1 MPSDV
6 IVLGL
11 GAMGS
16 AAAAWLAEH
25 GHRVLTF
32 DAFTPPHSHGSSHG
46 LSRIYRQAYWE
57 DPRYVHLLLRAHD
70 LWRKLERDSG
80 TPLLHITGALMIGPP
95 NGQLV
100 PRSAESA
107 RQFHL
112 PHNMLSAADLRRR
125 WPRFHVADDTVAL
138 LEHNAGYLNPELSI
152 EQQLRQAAR
161 HGADL
166 HFNEPVLDFKTNA
179 SGVTV
184 RTARGSFTAAHLVV
198 TAGPWAPQVLAETQL
213 PLRVTRQVLFW
224 FEPTVPVDA
233 FRPDPDPARF
243 PIYLWETAPGD
254 PMLYGFP
261 LTGPDAEGV
270 KVALHGSEETGTPD
284 TIDRTIRPDDEQ
296 RIRQRLATT
305 IPALSGRL
313 VRAETCLYTMT
324 PDENFVIGPHP
335 QQPNVTL
342 ALGFSGHGF
351 KFAPVI
357 GELVGQLATEGK
369 TKQDIAM
376 FSLTRFNVSS

>member
-1 MPSDV
+1 MPPDV

-16 AAAAWLAEH
+16 AAAAWLAER
-25 GHRVLTF
+25 GHRVQAF
-32 DAFTPPHSHGSSHG
+32 DAFTPPHTHGSSHG

-57 DPRYVHLLLRAHD
+57 DSRYVHLLLRARE
-70 LWRKLERDSG
+70 LWTKLERDSG
-80 TPLLHITGALMIGPP
+80 IPLLHTTGALMIGPP
-95 NGQLV
+95 TGQLV

-112 PHNMLSAADLRRR
+112 PHDLLSAADLRRR
-125 WPRFHVADDTVAL
+125 WPQFHVADDTVAL

-152 EQQLRQAAR
+152 EQQLRHAAR

-166 HFNEPVLDFKTNA
+166 HFNEPVLDFTA
-179 SGVTV
+179 DSSGVTV
-184 RTARGSFTAAHLVV
+184 RTARGSFSAAHLVI
-198 TAGPWAPQVLAETQL
+198 TAGPWAPQLLAETRL

-224 FEPTVPVDA
+224 FEPSGSLDA
-233 FRPDPDPARF
+233 FRPAPDPARF

-261 LTGPDAEGV
+261 LTGSDTDGV

-284 TIDRTIRPDDEQ
+284 TIDRSIRPDDEQ
-296 RIRQRLATT
+296 RIRHRLATT
-305 IPALSGRL
+305 IPTLSGRL
-313 VRAETCLYTMT
+313 LHAETCLYTMT

-335 QQPNVTL
+335 QNSNITL

-357 GELVGQLATEGK
+357 GELLGQLATEGK
-369 TKQDIAM
+369 TTHDIAM
-376 FSLTRFNVSS
+376 FSPTRFRQ

>member
-1 MPSDV
+1 MQSEI

-16 AAAAWLAEH
+16 AAAAWLSER
-25 GHRVLTF
+25 GHRVVAF
-32 DAFTPPHSHGSSHG
+32 DAHTPPHSHGSSHG

-57 DPRYVHLLLRAHD
+57 DARYVHLLLRAHD

-80 TPLLHITGALMIGPP
+80 TPLLHTTGTLMIGPP

-112 PHNMLSAADLRRR
+112 PHDMLSAADLRRR
-125 WPRFHVADDTVAL
+125 WPQFVVADDTVAL

-152 EQQLRQAAR
+152 EQQLRQATR
-161 HGADL
+161 HGADV
-166 HFNEPVLDFKTNA
+166 HCNEPVLDFHA
-179 SGVTV
+179 SPEGVTV
-184 RTARGSFTAAHLVV
+184 RTARGTYTAAHLVIA
-198 TAGPWAPQVLAETQL
+198 AGPWAPQVLADAQL

-224 FEPTVPVDA
+224 FEPINSIDA
-233 FRPDPDPARF
+233 FRPDPHPARF

-270 KVALHGSEETGTPD
+270 KVARHGSEETGTPD

-296 RIRQRLATT
+296 RIRHRLATT
-305 IPALSGRL
+305 LPALSGRL

-324 PDENFVIGPHP
+324 PDEHFVIGPHP
-335 QQPNVTL
+335 EHAAITL

-351 KFAPVI
+351 KFAPVV
-357 GELVGQLATEGK
+357 GELIGQLATEGK
-369 TKQDIAM
+369 TSLDIAM
-376 FSLTRFNVSS
+376 FSPARFS

>member
-1 MPSDV
+1 MPSEI

-16 AAAAWLAEH
+16 AATAWLAER
-25 GHRVLTF
+25 GHRVLAF
-32 DAFTPPHSHGSSHG
+32 DAFTPPHTHGSSHG

-80 TPLLHITGALMIGPP
+80 MPLLHTTGALMIGPP

-107 RQFHL
+107 RQFNL
-112 PHNMLSAADLRRR
+112 PHELLSSADLRRR
-125 WPRFHVADDTVAL
+125 WPQFHVPDDTIAL
-138 LEHNAGYLNPELSI
+138 LEHNAGYLNPELCI
-152 EQQLRQAAR
+152 EQQLRHAAR

-166 HFNEPVLDFKTNA
+166 HFNEPVLGFTTSA

-184 RTARGSFTAAHLVV
+184 RTARGSFTAAHLVI
-198 TAGPWAPQVLAETQL
+198 TAGPWAPQLLAEAQL

-224 FEPTVPVDA
+224 FQPTGFIDP
-233 FRPDPDPARF
+233 FRPDPHPARF
-243 PIYLWETAPGD
+243 PIYLWETEPGD

-270 KVALHGSEETGTPD
+270 KVALHGSEETGTPE
-284 TIDRTIRPDDEQ
+284 TIDRSVRPDDEQ
-296 RIRQRLATT
+296 RIRHRLATT
-305 IPALSGRL
+305 LPSLSGR
-313 VRAETCLYTMT
+313 T
-324 PDENFVIGPHP
+324 PPRRNLPLHHDPRRTFPHRP
-335 QQPNVTL
+335 APAPTQRDLRPGILRPRLQIRPSHRRISRPASHRRPNHARHSHVL
-342 ALGFSGHGF
+342 ADTF
-351 KFAPVI
+351 
-357 GELVGQLATEGK
+357 
-369 TKQDIAM
+369 
-376 FSLTRFNVSS
+376 

>member
-1 MPSDV
+1 MPSEI

-16 AAAAWLAEH
+16 AAAAWLAEK
-25 GHRVLTF
+25 GLRVLAF

-57 DPRYVHLLLRAHD
+57 DPRYVHLLLRARE
-70 LWRKLERDSG
+70 LWSRLERESG
-80 TPLLHITGALMIGPP
+80 VPLLHITGALMIGPP
-95 NGQLV
+95 GGQLV

-112 PHNMLSAADLRRR
+112 PHDLLSSSDLRRR
-125 WPRFHVADDTVAL
+125 WPAFHVADDTVAL
-138 LEHNAGYLNPELSI
+138 LEHQAGYLAPELCI
-152 EQQLRQAAR
+152 EQQLRHAVR

-166 HFNEPVLDFKTNA
+166 HFNEPVLDFTTDA

-198 TAGPWAPQVLAETQL
+198 TAGPWAPQLLAEAQL

-224 FEPTVPVDA
+224 FQPTDSIDA
-233 FRPDPDPARF
+233 FREDRF
-243 PIYLWETAPGD
+243 PIYLWETQPGD

-261 LTGPDAEGV
+261 LTGPDAAGV
-270 KVALHGSEETGTPD
+270 KVALHGSDEAGTPD
-284 TIDRTIRPDDEQ
+284 TIDRSVRPDDEQ
-296 RIRQRLATT
+296 RIRHRLATT
-305 IPALSGRL
+305 IPDLSGRL

-335 QQPNVTL
+335 ENPAITL

-369 TKQDIAM
+369 TEQDIAM
-376 FSLTRFNVSS
+376 FSPTRFKL

>member
-1 MPSDV
+1 MAPDV

-16 AAAAWLAEH
+16 AAAGWLAEK
-25 GHRVLTF
+25 GHRVLAF

-57 DPRYVHLLLRAHD
+57 DPRYVHLLLRARE
-70 LWRKLERDSG
+70 LWSKLERDAG
-80 TPLLHITGALMIGPP
+80 VPLLHTTGALMIGSP

-100 PRSAESA
+100 PRSADSA

-112 PHNMLSAADLRRR
+112 PHDLLSSSDLRRR
-125 WPRFHVADDTVAL
+125 WPVLHVSDDTIAL
-138 LEHNAGYLNPELSI
+138 LEHQAGYLVPELCI

-161 HGADL
+161 HGAEL
-166 HFNEPVLDFKTNA
+166 HFNEPVLDFTANA

-184 RTARGSFTAAHLVV
+184 RTARGSFTAAHLIV
-198 TAGPWAPQVLAETQL
+198 TAGPWAPQLLADAQL

-224 FEPTVPVDA
+224 FQPEGSLDA
-233 FRPDPDPARF
+233 FRPDRSQGRF
-243 PIYLWETAPGD
+243 PIYMWETQPGE

-284 TIDRTIRPDDEQ
+284 TIDRTVRPDDEQ
-296 RIRQRLATT
+296 RIRRRLATT
-305 IPALSGRL
+305 LPALSGRL
-313 VRAETCLYTMT
+313 IRAETCLYTMT

-335 QQPNVTL
+335 GNPAITL

-357 GELVGQLATEGK
+357 GELLGQLVTEGK
-369 TKQDIAM
+369 TSHDIAM
-376 FSLTRFNVSS
+376 FSPARFTHL